1 MEPKD
6 WIAVAQVYATL
17 AQTNGVVSSGLTF
30 TNDKDFWIN
39 QARIYKQKS
48 CDALRAAGVEDA

>member
-17 AQTNGVVSSGLTF
+17 AMGRSALSTGRSV
-30 TNDKDFWIN
+30 DPHKEI
-39 QARIYKQKS
+39 
-48 CDALRAAGVEDA
+48 DAAFYYEEKAKNCLKLAGIIDA